1 MTQFQKP
8 SGPSRERSREL
19 HDLAEAMSAVTRRV
33 DEAGGRPLDGLAEA
47 TLDGIPAAEAVS
59 LTVLERGR
67 FRTEAWT
74 DEMASRADGLQYE
87 LGVGP
92 CVDAVLERGAYL
104 SGDVAR
110 DERWGPWGPRV
121 EDEVGVRSVI
131 AYRLVLEG
139 DRDAVASLNVYST
152 RAEAFDEQALHR
164 GVVLATHGSL
174 LVTAMMAREA
184 AEKLATAL
192 QGNREVGVAMGV
204 LMHRHRLTREQAF
217 DLLRMASQDGNR
229 PLSAVATEVA
239 DTGDLTSLR
248 QPLGTAQDRPDAPPV
263 DVSET

>member
-1 MTQFQKP
+1 MTQAQTP
-8 SGPSRERSREL
+8 TGPSQERSREL
-19 HDLAEAMSAVTRRV
+19 HDLADAMSAVTRLV
-33 DEAGGRPLDGLAEA
+33 DEAGGRPLDRLAEA

-59 LTVLERGR
+59 LTVLEKGR

-110 DERWGPWGPRV
+110 DGRWGPWGPRV
-121 EDEVGVRSVI
+121 EAEVGVRSVL
-131 AYRLVLEG
+131 AYRLVLED

-152 RAEAFDEQALHR
+152 RAQAFDERALHR

-174 LVTAMMAREA
+174 LVTAMMARDVAENLA
-184 AEKLATAL
+184 AAL

-217 DLLRMASQDGNR
+217 DLLRLASQDGNR
-229 PLSAVATEVA
+229 PLAAVATEVA
-239 DTGDLTSLR
+239 DTGDLASLR
-248 QPLGTAQDRPDAPPV
+248 QPLGAAQDRPDAPPV